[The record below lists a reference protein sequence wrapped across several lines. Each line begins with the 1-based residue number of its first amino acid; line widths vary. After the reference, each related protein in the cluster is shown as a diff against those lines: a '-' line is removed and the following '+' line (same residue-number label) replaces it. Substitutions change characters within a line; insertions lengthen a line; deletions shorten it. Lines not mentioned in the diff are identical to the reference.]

1 MTQPAQNGER
11 IGVLLFNLGGPETLA
26 EVRPFLYN
34 LFSDPDLIK
43 LPWRA
48 LQKPV
53 AWMISTQRYR
63 KSSGY
68 YKKIGGG
75 SPLRKITDLQAEALK
90 GALTTAGVDATVY
103 VGMRY
108 WNPLI
113 EDALA
118 DIKRDRITRLVLLPL
133 YPQYSI
139 STTKSSMARLNEL
152 IGDSP
157 RSDLRISAINNYH
170 DDPAYI
176 AALAATVSG
185 ELKLF
190 ADQDP
195 SATHILFSAH
205 SVPVSYIESGDP
217 YLDQTKRTVALVM
230 DVLGA
235 DRPYGLSFQS
245 KVGPVPW
252 LTPATDQAIRG
263 LAKQGVKQLLL
274 VPVSFVSEHIE
285 TLYELDILYK
295 GVADEVGLPLY
306 RRAPALNTRPDFIKA
321 LADLVIKALEPD
333 SASSSASK

>member
-1 MTQPAQNGER
+1 MTQSAQNGER

-75 SPLRKITDLQAEALK
+75 SPLRKITDLQADALR
-90 GALTTAGVDATVY
+90 GALATAGVDATVY

-157 RSDLRISAINNYH
+157 KSDLRISAINNYH

-176 AALAATVSG
+176 AALAATVRG
-185 ELKLF
+185 ELDLF
-190 ADQDP
+190 PDRDP
-195 SATHILFSAH
+195 AATHILFSAH
-205 SVPVSYIESGDP
+205 SVPVSYIEGGDP
-217 YLDQTKRTVALVM
+217 YLDQTKRTVAMVM

-252 LTPATDQAIRG
+252 LTPSTDEAVRD
-263 LAKQGVKQLLL
+263 LARKGVKQLLL

-295 GVADEVGLPLY
+295 GVADEVGLPHY
-306 RRAPALNTRPDFIKA
+306 RRAPALNTRPDFIQA
-321 LADLVIKALEPD
+321 LADLVVRALEPD
-333 SASSSASK
+333 AASSAASK